1 MPCFFS
7 TNLFFQLLIYCFGI
21 TAFRTGSFSQ
31 KSVALAIT
39 FWNQIPFLSHTSA
52 LSGTTWIILM
62 YSSVFA
68 TVLLKKKKKR
78 KKTWSRSL
86 WYLYLVLHK
95 IQQPLFMVI
104 FHTQSMWV
112 SWGWDP
118 IVCRFKLLRDVLHGV
133 LRCGKQRK
141 DLSKTL
147 RQRTTHTHT
156 HRYLNK
162 TLSNAVCCD

>member
-1 MPCFFS
+1 MLHFTDTRYNIILHKNAKQMMPCFFS

-68 TVLLKKKKKR
+68 TVLLKKKKKE
-78 KKTWSRSL
+78 KENLKQIVVISLFSTSQKTTAFIYGHFS
-86 WYLYLVLHK
+86 YPVY
-95 IQQPLFMVI
+95 
-104 FHTQSMWV
+104 V
-112 SWGWDP
+112 S
-118 IVCRFKLLRDVLHGV
+118 KLRVRPYCL
-133 LRCGKQRK
+133 QI
-141 DLSKTL
+141 
-147 RQRTTHTHT
+147 
-156 HRYLNK
+156 
-162 TLSNAVCCD
+162 

>member
-1 MPCFFS
+1 MLHFTDTRYNIILHKNAKQMMPCFFS

-31 KSVALAIT
+31 KSVVLAIT
-39 FWNQIPFLSHTSA
+39 FWNQVPFLSHTSA
-52 LSGTTWIILM
+52 LWSTWWVHQNNSTTWIVVM

-68 TVLLKKKKKR
+68 TVLLKKKKK

-95 IQQPLFMVI
+95 VQQPLFMVI
-104 FHTQSMWV
+104 FHTQAMWV

-118 IVCRFKLLRDVLHGV
+118 IVCRFKLLGDILHGV
-133 LRCGKQRK
+133 L
-141 DLSKTL
+141 
-147 RQRTTHTHT
+147 
-156 HRYLNK
+156 
-162 TLSNAVCCD
+162 CC